1 MEESRPCTSTVV
13 GSSGWQTVLAS
24 DTVGTVAGRVRATQS
39 ALAPLTKLAPSAKPR
54 RRQNISRAAL
64 SWLNRKTYINTGKPV
79 GHTGYTTLTLVQT
92 RQPDAS

>member
-54 RRQNISRAAL
+54 RRQNILAPRCL
-64 SWLNRKTYINTGKPV
+64 G
-79 GHTGYTTLTLVQT
+79 
-92 RQPDAS
+92 